1 VRLFFA
7 FDIPQRENERVQAA
21 LSSLAQVLEG
31 ARVIPFED
39 RHVTLRFLG
48 EVDDETVPAV
58 VAAARSAAAGAE
70 RGYVSLEGLGAFPHQ
85 ARARV
90 LWAGITDPS
99 SAAARLAGALGAMLV
114 PLGFEPE
121 ERAYVPHLTLARFRT
136 PVALPPGFETHLSE
150 GPRFPLASFNL
161 VQSHVTSAGARYEVM
176 ESFALG

>member
-1 VRLFFA
+1 MQ
-7 FDIPQRENERVQAA
+7 DA
-21 LSSLAQVLEG
+21 LSSLAPVLTD
-31 ARVIPFED
+31 ARIIPLEN

-48 EVDDETVPAV
+48 EVDTDAVPDLV
-58 VAAARSAAAGAE
+58 SAARSAAALVE
-70 RGYVSLEGLGAFPHQ
+70 RGYVSLESLGAFPKQ
-85 ARARV
+85 TKARV

-99 SAAARLAGALGAMLV
+99 GAARRLAGRLGALLV

-136 PVALPPGFETHLSE
+136 PVALPPGLETYLPE
-150 GPRFPLASFNL
+150 GPRFPLASFSL